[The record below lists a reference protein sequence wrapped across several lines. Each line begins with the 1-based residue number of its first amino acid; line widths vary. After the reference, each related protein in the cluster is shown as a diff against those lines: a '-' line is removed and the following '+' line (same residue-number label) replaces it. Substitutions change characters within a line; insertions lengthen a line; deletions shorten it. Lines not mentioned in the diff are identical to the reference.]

1 MAEEIVL
8 KAIRIQEKL
17 AKSILVKSRIGGL
30 DYCINPY
37 TGCQH
42 GCKYCYANFMKRF
55 TDHREPWG
63 KFVDIKINAPQVLER
78 EIRKAKRGT
87 VCLSSV
93 TDPYQP
99 LEEKYGLTRACLEIL
114 LKYQFPTDILTK
126 SPLIIRDIDLLKR
139 FEDLEVG
146 FTITTDD
153 ENIRKIFEPKSP
165 SIPSRIQALKEI
177 HRAEIKTYGFIAPM
191 LPLNPEKILNMLAGG
206 ADRIMVDKMNYRYR
220 VKNIYKKNG
229 LEDFLDYGYFRTNS
243 DSLKVLCHK
252 KGIPIDIIF

>member
-1 MAEEIVL
+1 M
-8 KAIRIQEKL
+8 RIQEKS
-17 AKSILVKSRIGGL
+17 AKTILVKTKIGGL
-30 DYCINPY
+30 TYCINPY

-55 TDHREPWG
+55 TGHREPWG
-63 KFVDIKINAPQVLER
+63 KFVDIKINAPQVLES
-78 EIRKAKRGT
+78 EIRRAKRGT

-99 LEEKYGLTRACLEIL
+99 LEKKYRLTRACLEIL
-114 LKYQFPTDILTK
+114 LKYQFPIDILTK

-165 SIPSRIQALKEI
+165 SIASRIQALKEI
-177 HRAEIKTYGFIAPM
+177 HRNGIKTYGFIAPM
-191 LPLNPEKILNMLAGG
+191 LPLSPEKILNMLAGG
-206 ADRIMVDKMNYRYR
+206 VDRIMVDKMNYRYR
-220 VKNIYKKNG
+220 VRSIYEKNR
-229 LEDFLDYGYFRTNS
+229 LEDFLDYGYFRMNS
-243 DSLKVLCHK
+243 DALKVLCYK
-252 KGIPIDIIF
+252 KGIPIDIIFNDY